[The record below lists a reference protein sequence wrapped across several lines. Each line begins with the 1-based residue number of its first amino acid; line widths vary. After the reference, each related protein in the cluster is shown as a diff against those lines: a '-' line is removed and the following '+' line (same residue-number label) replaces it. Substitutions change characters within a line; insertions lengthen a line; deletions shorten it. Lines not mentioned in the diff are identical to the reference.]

1 MVAKSSLPIHPIP
14 PPLNQSS
21 TSTRLSSKLAP
32 RLLPKVWFKRNTEP
46 CLLCQPICYLCGIE
60 LGHSVVLTLACP
72 GCLKTT
78 WDRLRLPVWTSH
90 WARSEV
96 RHGNFS
102 QALNHWLYEIML
114 TRDLLV
120 RDVVVLISSPANPCS
135 TTGLVPG
142 KVTGQMPNVE
152 ANQMLEDV
160 YRYFQGCHEA
170 EASGNGSL

>member
-102 QALNHWLYEIML
+102 QASNHWLYEIML